1 MEENNVPQPNKKRS
15 AWQFVYALLVL
26 IPSLFFWG
34 FMLIL
39 FVGFITILYDE
50 DIGCNVA
57 RIPIQG
63 VLTSTDSGIGELLGM
78 GVIAS
83 ADSVVQKITDAE
95 DTEDVV
101 AILLD
106 VDSPGGTPLAGDE
119 IMAALLDT
127 KKPVVAVV
135 RDRGTSAAYW
145 AISGADYIVA
155 SPVSA
160 VGSIGVTMSYLEV
173 ASSTE
178 YVGSRWIDLSSGLY
192 KDVGNPERVLTQNE
206 EEYLQSQVDSAHAY
220 MINRISTSRTKFSK
234 EELTALADGRAFFGE
249 EALRL
254 KLVDVLGGFS
264 EATRYLQETLSLNEE
279 DVVLCEAQGGGLE
292 DLLY

>member
-1 MEENNVPQPNKKRS
+1 MEEMHVEQTNKKRG
-15 AWQFVYALLVL
+15 AWQVVYALVVL

-34 FMLIL
+34 FLLVL
-39 FVGFITILYDE
+39 FIGFLSILYNE
-50 DIGCNVA
+50 DMTCNIA
-57 RIPIQG
+57 RIPIHG
-63 VLTSTDSGIGELLGM
+63 VLTSTDNGIGELLGM
-78 GVIAS
+78 GVIVS
-83 ADSVVQKITDAE
+83 ADSVIKKITDAE
-95 DTEDVV
+95 DDENVV

-119 IMAALLDT
+119 IMSALLDIQ
-127 KKPVVAVV
+127 KPVVAVV

-178 YVGSRWIDLSSGLY
+178 LTGSRWIDLSSGLY
-192 KDVGNPERVLTQNE
+192 KDAGNPERILTEQE
-206 EEYLQSQVDSAHAY
+206 KEYFQSQVDSAHAY
-220 MINRISTSRTKFSK
+220 MIDRISTSRTRLQK
-234 EELTALADGRAFFGE
+234 EELTALADGRAYFGE

-254 KLVDVLGGFS
+254 KLIDVLGGFS
-264 EATRYLQETLSLNEE
+264 EAITYLQETLTMNEE
-279 DVVLCEAQGGGLE
+279 DVVLCEAQGSGLG

>member
-1 MEENNVPQPNKKRS
+1 MHVEQTNKKRG
-15 AWQFVYALLVL
+15 AWQVVYALVVL

-34 FMLIL
+34 FLLVL
-39 FVGFITILYDE
+39 FIGFLSILYNE
-50 DIGCNVA
+50 DMTCNIA
-57 RIPIQG
+57 RIPIHG
-63 VLTSTDSGIGELLGM
+63 VLTSTDNGIGELLGM
-78 GVIAS
+78 GVIVS
-83 ADSVVQKITDAE
+83 ADSVIKKITDAE
-95 DTEDVV
+95 DDENVV

-119 IMAALLDT
+119 IMSALLDIQ
-127 KKPVVAVV
+127 KPVVAVV

-178 YVGSRWIDLSSGLY
+178 LTGSRWIDLSSGLY
-192 KDVGNPERVLTQNE
+192 KDAGNPERILTEQE
-206 EEYLQSQVDSAHAY
+206 KEYFQSQVDSAHAY
-220 MINRISTSRTKFSK
+220 MIDRISTSRTRLQK
-234 EELTALADGRAFFGE
+234 EELTALADGRAYFGE

-254 KLVDVLGGFS
+254 KLIDVLGGFS
-264 EATRYLQETLSLNEE
+264 EAITYLQETLTMNEE
-279 DVVLCEAQGGGLE
+279 DVVLCEAQGSGLG